1 MKARYQME
9 QRWSVIIGE
18 IAIKDLNISYNKG
31 KSYVLKDLLCPNHV
45 WIEVLRANR
54 LSPEQACSGPILHF
68 IYFHLFDRLKQ
79 DSFESPF
86 GGLAGFSPFIL
97 SHPITVAMQQ
107 MSGKGIFIVNGSLI
121 AVFAESA
128 VSVVKVLRV
137 YTILL
142 RNKFALR
149 FYKFTQAGIRIICFC
164 WQIANTGF
172 EQLIF

>member
-1 MKARYQME
+1 MQLTLEDPFNYLETINFQVNYPNVDYGFYK
-9 QRWSVIIGE
+9 G
-18 IAIKDLNISYNKG
+18 IKEFYTDEDICY
-31 KSYVLKDLLCPNHV
+31 
-45 WIEVLRANR
+45 
-54 LSPEQACSGPILHF
+54 ILDN
-68 IYFHLFDRLKQ
+68 L
-79 DSFESPF
+79 
-86 GGLAGFSPFIL
+86 
-97 SHPITVAMQQ
+97 
-107 MSGKGIFIVNGSLI
+107 IFIVNGSLI

>member
-1 MKARYQME
+1 ME

-54 LSPEQACSGPILHF
+54 MSPEQACSGPILHF

-97 SHPITVAMQQ
+97 SHPITAAMQQ